1 MKLFNVSLLIAFVA
15 GSSITFAAT
24 KVEHKSH
31 EAHKH
36 GENCGH
42 AAIKHSGHVD
52 HMHDGHFHS
61 TAANGKVVEHKVRV
75 AASKDHVKASA
86 ENGHTHGVNCGHERI
101 EHGDHSDYVVDGNVH
116 HVHGDHCDQVAT
128 EI

>member
-15 GSSITFAAT
+15 GSSVTFASA

-31 EAHKH
+31 ESHKH

-42 AAIKHSGHVD
+42 AAIKHNDHVD
-52 HMHDGHFHS
+52 YMHDGHFHNTTS
-61 TAANGKVVEHKVRV
+61 AGKVVEHKVRV
-75 AASKDHVKASA
+75 AASKDHVKAPA

-101 EHGDHSDYVVDGNVH
+101 EHGEHSDYVVDGNVH

-128 EI
+128 KI

>member
-15 GSSITFAAT
+15 GSSITFAAA

-31 EAHKH
+31 EGHKH

>member
-1 MKLFNVSLLIAFVA
+1 MKLFNLSSLFALVLGSAVAFA
-15 GSSITFAAT
+15 GA
-24 KVEHKSH
+24 KVEHKAH
-31 EAHKH
+31 EGHKH

-42 AAIKHSGHVD
+42 TAIKHADHVD
-52 HMHDGHFHS
+52 YMHDGHIHN
-61 TAANGKVVEHKVRV
+61 AAASGKVVEHKVRV
-75 AASKDHVKASA
+75 AASKNHAKAAA

-116 HVHGDHCDQVAT
+116 HVHGDHCDQNAT